1 MMAMGKWQWTQISF
15 EFQYFSCLL
24 MNDYGGRIKHLYSL
38 TIVMI
43 EHMSLRSTEANAEK
57 GNMIWGHRLYNRYQS
72 DQDGWEGQNKGDKA
86 SIAFRVE

>member
-1 MMAMGKWQWTQISF
+1 
-15 EFQYFSCLL
+15 

-72 DQDGWEGQNKGDKA
+72 DQDG
-86 SIAFRVE
+86 